1 MGSFNTLDYV
11 ILVLVMVS
19 AVWGAIKGLVEELSQ
34 KFGYVLGFLVAL
46 MFSYALIP
54 VFETNLGWPR
64 WCAAAVSYF
73 IFFMAGYIAMKVLG
87 NMISEICKTAN
98 VTVFDNLLGFVL
110 GFFESIIIIGL
121 LITLLSHQQ
130 LIDFSD
136 KISGSFMCNRLI
148 MPVFNW
154 LASLVHKAT

>member
-1 MGSFNTLDYV
+1 MSYFNTLDYIIF
-11 ILVLVMVS
+11 ILVTVG

-34 KFGYVLGFLVAL
+34 KFGYVLGFIVAL

-73 IFFMAGYIAMKVLG
+73 IFFMAGYIGMKLLG
-87 NMISEICKTAN
+87 NIISEICKTAN
-98 VTVFDNLLGFVL
+98 VTAVDHLLGFVL
-110 GFFESIIIIGL
+110 GFFESILIIGL

-130 LIDFSD
+130 LIDLSD
-136 KISGSFMCNRLI
+136 KIAGSFMCNRLI